1 VKLIEIDEESRRKR
15 DQRSKNRTTESR
27 KKQRNEARK
36 GERER
41 VAEKLEATRMVKLQ

>member
-1 VKLIEIDEESRRKR
+1 MMNREENEIK
-15 DQRSKNRTTESR
+15 DQRIERRNRE